1 MVGPWG
7 WAARMKREDLLIATA
22 VLMGW
27 EPHPEWARPPMWR
40 VIDPYEHAPPASD
53 WMWAEMWLRQ
63 RGIEITGLE

>member
-27 EPHPEWARPPMWR
+27 EPRPGWGRPGIVDTM
-40 VIDPYEHAPPASD
+40 DPYEWEPAPD
-53 WMWAEMWLRQ
+53 WMWAEMWLRR
-63 RGIEITGLE
+63 RGIEFTDLE